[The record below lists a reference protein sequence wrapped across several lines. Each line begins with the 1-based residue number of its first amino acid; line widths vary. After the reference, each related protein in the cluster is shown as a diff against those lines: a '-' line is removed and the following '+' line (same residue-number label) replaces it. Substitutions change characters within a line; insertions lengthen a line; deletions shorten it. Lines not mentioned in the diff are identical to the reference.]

1 MLHNWTV
8 PFRVLRNS
16 VGVLITALWAI
27 GLLIGAAS
35 SSVQAFAFATLL
47 LVMICAVPIGCEF
60 IRGGYRLVGISI
72 LVVTTYGGYL
82 IGQALG
88 FGG

>member
-35 SSVQAFAFATLL
+35 SSVQAFAFTALL
-47 LVMICAVPIGCEF
+47 LVMMCAVPIGLG
-60 IRGGYRLVGISI
+60 ITSHPLVRISI
-72 LVVTTYGGYL
+72 LIAAICGFYFV
-82 IGQALG
+82 GQALG
-88 FGG
+88 F